1 MCADALTLENART
14 QLGLAGPVG
23 AEGLTAAFRG
33 AVKAARPD
41 APGGDAETFRR
52 IIAAYRLLQAQTL
65 ALPAPVSHTKAAP
78 FAPPPAPAPLLS
90 LTPMQAI
97 SGGCIRVAVGARTLL
112 VHAPPG
118 VRTGDHIRLKRGAA
132 NGGGDLL
139 LPVLIRPADGLSV
152 LGGDLFMTW
161 AVPQRMMDDGGR
173 IEIQTHAGLRSSWLV
188 PDMVEPVRL
197 RLKGLGLPARGNRPA
212 GDLFVKLEASADL
225 PSAAEDLMLR
235 FTRVWTPERIA
246 A

>member
-1 MCADALTLENART
+1 MCADALTLENARSL
-14 QLGLAGPVG
+14 LGLTGPVG
-23 AEGLTAAFRG
+23 AESLTAAFRA

-41 APGGDAETFRR
+41 APGGHAEKFRR
-52 IIAAYRLLQAQTL
+52 VIAAYRLLQAQTL
-65 ALPAPVSHTKAAP
+65 ALPAPPSHAKSTP
-78 FAPPPAPAPLLS
+78 FIQPPAPSPLLV

-97 SGGCIRVAVGARTLL
+97 SGGCVRVILGARTLL
-112 VHAPPG
+112 VHTPPG
-118 VRTGDHIRLKRGAA
+118 VRTGDNIRLKRG
-132 NGGGDLL
+132 GVDGGDAL

-152 LGGDLFMTW
+152 LGGDLFMDW

-173 IEIQTHAGLRSSWLV
+173 IEIQTHAGLRASWLV

-197 RLKGLGLPARGNRPA
+197 RLKSLGLPARGNRLA

-225 PSAAEDLMLR
+225 PSAAEDLLLR

>member
-1 MCADALTLENART
+1 MCADALTLDNARSL
-14 QLGLAGPVG
+14 LGLTGPVG
-23 AEGLTAAFRG
+23 AEGLTAAFRV

-41 APGGDAETFRR
+41 MPGGDVETFRR
-52 IIAAYRLLQAQTL
+52 VIAAYRLLQAQTL
-65 ALPAPVSHTKAAP
+65 ALPAPAHARP
-78 FAPPPAPAPLLS
+78 FVQPPTPAPLLV

-97 SGGCIRVAVGARTLL
+97 SGGCIRLTLGARTLL

-118 VRTGDHIRLKRGAA
+118 VRSGDRVRLKRGDV
-132 NGGGDLL
+132 GGRDLL

-152 LGGDLFMTW
+152 LGGDLFMDW

-197 RLKGLGLPARGNRPA
+197 RLKGLGLPARGKRPA

-225 PSAAEDLMLR
+225 PSAAEDLLLR

>member
-1 MCADALTLENART
+1 MCADALTLENARSL
-14 QLGLAGPVG
+14 LGLTGPVG
-23 AEGLTAAFRG
+23 AEGLTTAFRA
-33 AVKAARPD
+33 AVKSARPD
-41 APGGDAETFRR
+41 APGGDADQFRR
-52 IIAAYRLLQAQTL
+52 VIAAYRLLQAQTL
-65 ALPAPVSHTKAAP
+65 ALPAPQTGVKATA
-78 FAPPPAPAPLLS
+78 FIAPPAPAPLLVV
-90 LTPMQAI
+90 TPMQAI
-97 SGGCIRVAVGARTLL
+97 SGGCVRVTLGARTLL
-112 VHAPPG
+112 VHTPPG
-118 VRTGDHIRLKRGAA
+118 VRTGDKVRLKRGGSDGEDA
-132 NGGGDLL
+132 L

-152 LGGDLFMTW
+152 LGGDLFMNW

-197 RLKGLGLPARGNRPA
+197 CLKGLGLPARGNRPA

-225 PSAAEDLMLR
+225 PSAAEDLLLR

>member
-1 MCADALTLENART
+1 MCADALTLDKARSL
-14 QLGLAGPVG
+14 LGLTGPVG
-23 AEGLTAAFRG
+23 ADGLARAFRA

-52 IIAAYRLLQAQTL
+52 VIAAYRLLQAQTL
-65 ALPAPVSHTKAAP
+65 ALPAPAHTRP
-78 FAPPPAPAPLLS
+78 FIQPPAPAPLLG

-97 SGGCIRVAVGARTLL
+97 SGGCVRVTLGARTLL

-118 VRTGDHIRLKRGAA
+118 VRTGDRIRLKRAA
-132 NGGGDLL
+132 SNGDDLL

-173 IEIQTHAGLRSSWLV
+173 IEIMTHAGPRSSWLV

-197 RLKGLGLPARGNRPA
+197 RLKSLGLPARGQRPA

-225 PSAAEDLMLR
+225 PSAAEDLLLR

>member
-1 MCADALTLENART
+1 MCADALTLENARSL
-14 QLGLAGPVG
+14 LGLTGPVG
-23 AEGLTAAFRG
+23 AEGLAAAFRA

-41 APGGDAETFRR
+41 APGGDADTFRCV
-52 IIAAYRLLQAQTL
+52 IAAYRLLQAQTL
-65 ALPAPVSHTKAAP
+65 ALPAPAGHARPKP
-78 FAPPPAPAPLLS
+78 FTPPPPPAPLLV

-97 SGGCIRVAVGARTLL
+97 SGACVRMIVGARTLL

-118 VRTGDHIRLKRGAA
+118 VRTGDKIRLKGGGA
-132 NGGGDLL
+132 NGADAL

-173 IEIQTHAGLRSSWLV
+173 IEIMTHAGLRSSWLV

-197 RLKGLGLPARGNRPA
+197 RLKGLGLPARGSRPA

-225 PSAAEDLMLR
+225 PSAAEDLLLR

>member
-1 MCADALTLENART
+1 MYADALTLENARSL
-14 QLGLAGPVG
+14 LGLTGPVG
-23 AEGLTAAFRG
+23 AEGLTAAFRA

-52 IIAAYRLLQAQTL
+52 VIVAYRLLQAQTL
-65 ALPAPVSHTKAAP
+65 ALPAPAGHSRPKP
-78 FAPPPAPAPLLS
+78 FTPPPPPAPLLV

-97 SGGCIRVAVGARTLL
+97 SGGCVRMVVGARTLL

-118 VRTGDHIRLKRGAA
+118 VRTGDKIRLK
-132 NGGGDLL
+132 GGGPNGADAL

-173 IEIQTHAGLRSSWLV
+173 IEIMTHAGLRSSWLV

-225 PSAAEDLMLR
+225 PSAAEDLLLR

>member
-1 MCADALTLENART
+1 MYADALTLENARSL
-14 QLGLAGPVG
+14 LGLTGPVG
-23 AEGLTAAFRG
+23 AEGLTAAFRA

-52 IIAAYRLLQAQTL
+52 VIAAYRLLQAQTL
-65 ALPAPVSHTKAAP
+65 ALPAPAGHARPKP
-78 FAPPPAPAPLLS
+78 FTPPPPPAPLLV

-97 SGGCIRVAVGARTLL
+97 SGGCVRMVIGVRTLL

-118 VRTGDHIRLKRGAA
+118 VRTGDKIRLK
-132 NGGGDLL
+132 GGGPNGADAL

-173 IEIQTHAGLRSSWLV
+173 IEIMTHAGLRSSWLV

-197 RLKGLGLPARGNRPA
+197 RLKGLGLPARGQRPA

-225 PSAAEDLMLR
+225 PSAAEDLLLR
-235 FTRVWTPERIA
+235 FTRVWTPQRIA

>member
-1 MCADALTLENART
+1 MYADALTLENARSL
-14 QLGLAGPVG
+14 LGLTGPVG
-23 AEGLTAAFRG
+23 AEGLTAAFRA

-52 IIAAYRLLQAQTL
+52 VIAAYRLLQAQTL
-65 ALPAPVSHTKAAP
+65 ALPAPVGHARPKP
-78 FAPPPAPAPLLS
+78 FTPPPPPAPLLV

-97 SGGCIRVAVGARTLL
+97 SGGCVRMVVGARTLL

-118 VRTGDHIRLKRGAA
+118 VRTGDKIRLK
-132 NGGGDLL
+132 GGGPNGADAL

-173 IEIQTHAGLRSSWLV
+173 IEIMTHAGLRSSWLV

-197 RLKGLGLPARGNRPA
+197 RLKGLGLPARGQRPA

-225 PSAAEDLMLR
+225 PSAAEDLLLR

>member
-1 MCADALTLENART
+1 MCADALTLDDARSL
-14 QLGLAGPVG
+14 LGLTGPVG
-23 AEGLTAAFRG
+23 AEGLTTAFRA

-41 APGGDAETFRR
+41 APGGDAERFRR
-52 IIAAYRLLQAQTL
+52 VIAAYRLLQTL
-65 ALPAPVSHTKAAP
+65 ALPAPASHAKSAP
-78 FAPPPAPAPLLS
+78 FIAPPAPAPLLV
-90 LTPMQAI
+90 LTPMQAL
-97 SGGCIRVAVGARTLL
+97 SGGCVHVTLGARALR

-118 VRTGDHIRLKRGAA
+118 VRTGDRIRLKRADA
-132 NGGGDLL
+132 NGGDAL

-152 LGGDLFMTW
+152 LGGDVFMDW

-225 PSAAEDLMLR
+225 PSAAEDLLLR

>member
-1 MCADALTLENART
+1 MYADALTLENARSL
-14 QLGLAGPVG
+14 LGLTGPVG
-23 AEGLTAAFRG
+23 AEDLTAAFRA

-52 IIAAYRLLQAQTL
+52 VIAAYRLLQAQTL
-65 ALPAPVSHTKAAP
+65 ALPAPAGHARPKP
-78 FAPPPAPAPLLS
+78 FTPPPPPAPLLV

-97 SGGCIRVAVGARTLL
+97 SGGCVRMVVGARTLL

-118 VRTGDHIRLKRGAA
+118 VRTGDKIRLK
-132 NGGGDLL
+132 GGGPNGADAL

-173 IEIQTHAGLRSSWLV
+173 IEIMTHAGLRSSWLV

-225 PSAAEDLMLR
+225 PSAAEDLLLR
-235 FTRVWTPERIA
+235 FTRVWTPQRIA

>member
-1 MCADALTLENART
+1 MYADALTLENARSL
-14 QLGLAGPVG
+14 LGLTGPVG
-23 AEGLTAAFRG
+23 AEGLTAAFRA

-52 IIAAYRLLQAQTL
+52 VIAAYRLLQAQTL
-65 ALPAPVSHTKAAP
+65 ALPAPAGHARPKP
-78 FAPPPAPAPLLS
+78 FTPPPAPAPLLV

-97 SGGCIRVAVGARTLL
+97 SGGCVRMVIGVRTLL

-118 VRTGDHIRLKRGAA
+118 VRTGDKIRLK
-132 NGGGDLL
+132 GGGPNGADAL

-173 IEIQTHAGLRSSWLV
+173 IEIMTHAGLRSSWLV

-225 PSAAEDLMLR
+225 PSAAEDLLLR

>member
-1 MCADALTLENART
+1 MCADALTLENARLL
-14 QLGLAGPVG
+14 LGLTGPIG
-23 AEGLTAAFRG
+23 AEGLTARFRV

-52 IIAAYRLLQAQTL
+52 VIAAYRLLQAQTL
-65 ALPAPVSHTKAAP
+65 ALPAPASHAKPSP
-78 FAPPPAPAPLLS
+78 FTPPPAPAPLLA

-97 SGGCIRVAVGARTLL
+97 SGGCVRVVVGARKLL
-112 VHAPPG
+112 VHVPLG
-118 VRTGDHIRLKRGAA
+118 VRTGDKIRLKRDAA
-132 NGGGDLL
+132 DGGDIL

-161 AVPQRMMDDGGR
+161 TVPQRMMDDGGR
-173 IEIQTHAGLRSSWLV
+173 IEIMTHAGPRSSWLV

-225 PSAAEDLMLR
+225 PSAAEDLLLR

>member
-1 MCADALTLENART
+1 MCADALTLDKARSL
-14 QLGLAGPVG
+14 LGLTGPVG
-23 AEGLTAAFRG
+23 ADGLARAFRA

-52 IIAAYRLLQAQTL
+52 VIAAYRLLQAQTL
-65 ALPAPVSHTKAAP
+65 ALPAPAHARP
-78 FAPPPAPAPLLS
+78 FIQPPAPAPLLG

-97 SGGCIRVAVGARTLL
+97 SGGCVRVTLGARTLL

-118 VRTGDHIRLKRGAA
+118 VRTGDRIRLKRAA
-132 NGGGDLL
+132 SNGDDLL
-139 LPVLIRPADGLSV
+139 LPVLIRPSDGLSV

-173 IEIQTHAGLRSSWLV
+173 IEIQTHAGPRSSWLV
-188 PDMVEPVRL
+188 PDMVAPVRL
-197 RLKGLGLPARGNRPA
+197 CLKGLGLPARGKRPS

-225 PSAAEDLMLR
+225 PSAAEDLLLR

>member
-1 MCADALTLENART
+1 MYADALTLVNARSL
-14 QLGLAGPVG
+14 LGLTDPVG
-23 AEGLTAAFRG
+23 AEGLTAAFRA

-52 IIAAYRLLQAQTL
+52 VIAAYRLLQAQTL
-65 ALPAPVSHTKAAP
+65 ALPAPAGHARPKP
-78 FAPPPAPAPLLS
+78 FTPPPPPAPLLV

-97 SGGCIRVAVGARTLL
+97 SGGCVRMVVGARTLL

-118 VRTGDHIRLKRGAA
+118 VRTGDKIRLK
-132 NGGGDLL
+132 GGGPNGADAL

-173 IEIQTHAGLRSSWLV
+173 IEIMTHAGLRSSWLV

-225 PSAAEDLMLR
+225 PSAAEDLLLR

>member
-1 MCADALTLENART
+1 MYADALTLENARSL
-14 QLGLAGPVG
+14 LGLTGPVG
-23 AEGLTAAFRG
+23 AEGLTLAFRV

-52 IIAAYRLLQAQTL
+52 VIVAYRLLQAQTL
-65 ALPAPVSHTKAAP
+65 ALPAPAGHARPKP
-78 FAPPPAPAPLLS
+78 FTPPPPPAPLLV

-97 SGGCIRVAVGARTLL
+97 SGGCVRMVVGARTLL

-118 VRTGDHIRLKRGAA
+118 VRTGDKVRLK
-132 NGGGDLL
+132 GGGPNGADAL

-173 IEIQTHAGLRSSWLV
+173 IEIMTHAGLRSSWLV

-225 PSAAEDLMLR
+225 PSAAEDLLLR
-235 FTRVWTPERIA
+235 FTRVWTPQRIA

>member
-1 MCADALTLENART
+1 MRADALPLENARSL
-14 QLGLAGPVG
+14 LGLTGPVG
-23 AEGLTAAFRG
+23 AERLTTAFRA

-52 IIAAYRLLQAQTL
+52 VIAAYRLLQAQTL
-65 ALPAPVSHTKAAP
+65 ALPAPPDHARPTP
-78 FAPPPAPAPLLS
+78 FTPPPAPAPLLA

-97 SGGCIRVAVGARTLL
+97 SGGCVRIVVGARTLL
-112 VHAPPG
+112 VHTPPG
-118 VRTGDHIRLKRGAA
+118 VRTGDKIRLKRGAA
-132 NGGGDLL
+132 DGGDLL

-161 AVPQRMMDDGGR
+161 AVPRRMMDDGGR
-173 IEIQTHAGLRSSWLV
+173 IEIMTHAGLRSSWLV

-197 RLKGLGLPARGNRPA
+197 RLKGLGLPARGQRPA

-225 PSAAEDLMLR
+225 PSAAEDLLLR

>member
-1 MCADALTLENART
+1 MYADALTLENARSL
-14 QLGLAGPVG
+14 LGLTGPVG
-23 AEGLTAAFRG
+23 AEGLTAAFRA

-52 IIAAYRLLQAQTL
+52 VIVAYRLLQAQTL
-65 ALPAPVSHTKAAP
+65 ALPAPAGHARPKP
-78 FAPPPAPAPLLS
+78 FTPPPPPAPLLV

-97 SGGCIRVAVGARTLL
+97 SGGCVRMVVGARTLL

-118 VRTGDHIRLKRGAA
+118 VRTGDKIRLK
-132 NGGGDLL
+132 GGGPNGADAL
-139 LPVLIRPADGLSV
+139 LPALIRPADGLSV

-173 IEIQTHAGLRSSWLV
+173 IEIMTHAGLRSSWLV

-197 RLKGLGLPARGNRPA
+197 RLKGLGLPARGQRPA

-225 PSAAEDLMLR
+225 PSAAEDLLLR
-235 FTRVWTPERIA
+235 FTRVWTPQRIA

>member
-1 MCADALTLENART
+1 MRADILTLDNARSL
-14 QLGLAGPVG
+14 LGLTGPVG
-23 AEGLTAAFRG
+23 ADSLTTAFR
-33 AVKAARPD
+33 AAIKAARPD
-41 APGGDAETFRR
+41 APGGDADRFRR
-52 IIAAYRLLQAQTL
+52 VIAAYRLLQAQTL
-65 ALPAPVSHTKAAP
+65 ALPAPACASP
-78 FAPPPAPAPLLS
+78 FVQPPAPAPLLT

-97 SGGCIRVAVGARTLL
+97 SGGCVRVTLGARTLL

-118 VRTGDHIRLKRGAA
+118 VRTGDKIRLKRG
-132 NGGGDLL
+132 GGDGADLL

-173 IEIQTHAGLRSSWLV
+173 IEIMTHAGPRSSWLV

-197 RLKGLGLPARGNRPA
+197 RLKGLGLPSRGQRPA

-225 PSAAEDLMLR
+225 PSAAEDLLLR

>member
-1 MCADALTLENART
+1 MRADTLTLENARSL
-14 QLGLAGPVG
+14 LGLTGPVG
-23 AEGLTAAFRG
+23 AEGLVAAFRV

-52 IIAAYRLLQAQTL
+52 VIAAYRLLQAQTL
-65 ALPAPVSHTKAAP
+65 ALPAPAYARP
-78 FAPPPAPAPLLS
+78 FVQPPAPAPLLT

-97 SGGCIRVAVGARTLL
+97 SGGCVRVVVGARTLL

-118 VRTGDHIRLKRGAA
+118 VRTGDKIRLKRG
-132 NGGGDLL
+132 GGDGADLL

-173 IEIQTHAGLRSSWLV
+173 IEIMTHAGLRSSWLV

-197 RLKGLGLPARGNRPA
+197 RLKGLGLPARGKRPA

-225 PSAAEDLMLR
+225 PSAAEDLLLR

>member
-1 MCADALTLENART
+1 MYADALTLENARSL
-14 QLGLAGPVG
+14 LGLTGPVG
-23 AEGLTAAFRG
+23 AEGLTAAFRA

-52 IIAAYRLLQAQTL
+52 VIVAYRLLQAQTL
-65 ALPAPVSHTKAAP
+65 ALPAPAGHARPKP
-78 FAPPPAPAPLLS
+78 FTPPPPPAPLLV

-97 SGGCIRVAVGARTLL
+97 SGGCVRMVVGARTLL

-118 VRTGDHIRLKRGAA
+118 VRTGDKIRLK
-132 NGGGDLL
+132 GGGPNGADAL

-173 IEIQTHAGLRSSWLV
+173 IEIMTHAGLRSSWLV

-225 PSAAEDLMLR
+225 PSAAEDLLLR
-235 FTRVWTPERIA
+235 FTRVWTPQRIA

>member
-1 MCADALTLENART
+1 MCADALTLENARSL
-14 QLGLAGPVG
+14 LGLTGPVG
-23 AEGLTAAFRG
+23 GEGLTTAFR
-33 AVKAARPD
+33 AAIKTARPD
-41 APGGDAETFRR
+41 MPGGDAETFRR
-52 IIAAYRLLQAQTL
+52 VIAAYRLLQAQTL
-65 ALPAPVSHTKAAP
+65 ALPAPAYARP
-78 FAPPPAPAPLLS
+78 FVQPPAPAPLLV

-97 SGGCIRVAVGARTLL
+97 SGGCVRVAVGARTLL
-112 VHAPPG
+112 VHTPPG
-118 VRTGDHIRLKRGAA
+118 VRTGDKVRLKLGGASGA
-132 NGGGDLL
+132 NAL

-152 LGGDLFMTW
+152 LGGDLFMNW

-173 IEIQTHAGLRSSWLV
+173 IEIMTHAGLRSSWLV

-197 RLKGLGLPARGNRPA
+197 RLKGLGLSARGNRPA

-225 PSAAEDLMLR
+225 PSAAEDLLLR

>member
-1 MCADALTLENART
+1 MCADALTLENARSL
-14 QLGLAGPVG
+14 LGLTG
-23 AEGLTAAFRG
+23 AASGDSLRAAFRA
-33 AVKAARPD
+33 AVKTARPD
-41 APGGDAETFRR
+41 LPGGDAETFRR
-52 IIAAYRLLQAQTL
+52 VIAAYRLLQAQTL
-65 ALPAPVSHTKAAP
+65 ALPAPPNAKP
-78 FAPPPAPAPLLS
+78 FVQPPAPAPLLA

-97 SGGCIRVAVGARTLL
+97 SGGCVRIVIGARTLL

-118 VRTGDHIRLKRGAA
+118 VRTGDKIRLKRGGA
-132 NGGGDLL
+132 NGADLF

-173 IEIQTHAGLRSSWLV
+173 IEIQTHAGPRSSWLV

-225 PSAAEDLMLR
+225 PSAAEDLLLR

>member
-1 MCADALTLENART
+1 MCADALTPEHARSL
-14 QLGLAGPVG
+14 LGLTGPVG
-23 AEGLTAAFRG
+23 PEGLTAAFRT

-41 APGGDAETFRR
+41 ALGGDADRFRR
-52 IIAAYRLLQAQTL
+52 VIAAYRLLQAQTL
-65 ALPAPVSHTKAAP
+65 ALPAPASHAKSAP
-78 FAPPPAPAPLLS
+78 FTPPPAPAPLLT

-97 SGGCIRVAVGARTLL
+97 SGGCVRVVVGCRTLL
-112 VHAPPG
+112 IHAPPG
-118 VRTGDHIRLKRGAA
+118 VRSGDTIRLKRGAA
-132 NGGGDLL
+132 NGGDLL
-139 LPVLIRPADGLSV
+139 LPALIRPADGLSV

-173 IEIQTHAGLRSSWLV
+173 IEIMTHAGPRSSWLV

-197 RLKGLGLPARGNRPA
+197 RLKGLGLPARGSRPA

-225 PSAAEDLMLR
+225 PSAAEDLLLR

>member
-1 MCADALTLENART
+1 MCADALTLENARSL
-14 QLGLAGPVG
+14 LGLTGPVG
-23 AEGLTAAFRG
+23 AEALTAAFRA

-52 IIAAYRLLQAQTL
+52 VIAGYRLLQAQTL
-65 ALPAPVSHTKAAP
+65 ALPAPASHARP
-78 FAPPPAPAPLLS
+78 FIQPPAPAPLLT

-97 SGGCIRVAVGARTLL
+97 SGGCIRVMLGARILL
-112 VHAPPG
+112 VHTPPG
-118 VRTGDHIRLKRGAA
+118 VRSGDKIRLQRADA
-132 NGGGDLL
+132 DGGDLL
-139 LPVLIRPADGLSV
+139 LPVLVRPADGLSM

-173 IEIQTHAGLRSSWLV
+173 IEIMTHAGPRSSWLV

-197 RLKGLGLPARGNRPA
+197 RLKGLGLPARGSRPA

-225 PSAAEDLMLR
+225 PSAAEDLLLR

>member
-1 MCADALTLENART
+1 MCADALTLENARS
-14 QLGLAGPVG
+14 LLDLKGPPG
-23 AEGLTAAFRG
+23 SGNLTSAFRA

-41 APGGDAETFRR
+41 APGGDAERFRR
-52 IIAAYRLLQAQTL
+52 VIAAYRLLQTQTL
-65 ALPAPVSHTKAAP
+65 ALPAPAHLHAKP
-78 FAPPPAPAPLLS
+78 FIHPPAPAPLLV

-97 SGGCIRVAVGARTLL
+97 SGGCVRVTLGARTLL

-118 VRTGDHIRLKRGAA
+118 VRTGDKIRLK
-132 NGGGDLL
+132 GGGPNGADAL

-173 IEIQTHAGLRSSWLV
+173 IEIMTHAGLRSSWLV

-197 RLKGLGLPARGNRPA
+197 RLKGQGLPARGSRAA

-225 PSAAEDLMLR
+225 PSAAEDLLLR

>member
-1 MCADALTLENART
+1 MCADALTLDNARSL
-14 QLGLAGPVG
+14 LGLAGPVG
-23 AEGLTAAFRG
+23 AEGLTLAFRA

-52 IIAAYRLLQAQTL
+52 VIAAYRLLQAQTL
-65 ALPAPVSHTKAAP
+65 ALPAPAGHAKP
-78 FAPPPAPAPLLS
+78 FIQPPAPAPLLV

-97 SGGCIRVAVGARTLL
+97 SGGCVRMVVGPRTLL

-118 VRTGDHIRLKRGAA
+118 VRSGDRIRLKRGGTDGA
-132 NGGGDLL
+132 DLL

-173 IEIQTHAGLRSSWLV
+173 IEIMTHAGLRSSWLV

-197 RLKGLGLPARGNRPA
+197 RLKGLGLPARGSRPA

-225 PSAAEDLMLR
+225 PSAAEDLLLR

>member
-1 MCADALTLENART
+1 MCADTLTLENARSL
-14 QLGLAGPVG
+14 LGLSGPVG
-23 AEGLTAAFRG
+23 GEGLTTAFRV

-41 APGGDAETFRR
+41 APGGDAEQFRR
-52 IIAAYRLLQAQTL
+52 VIAAYRLLQAQTL
-65 ALPAPVSHTKAAP
+65 ALPAPPHAKP
-78 FAPPPAPAPLLS
+78 FVQPPAPAPLLA

-97 SGGCIRVAVGARTLL
+97 SGGCVRTVIDARTLL
-112 VHAPPG
+112 VHTPPG
-118 VRTGDHIRLKRGAA
+118 VRTGDKIRLKRGGPNSA
-132 NGGGDLL
+132 DLL

-152 LGGDLFMTW
+152 LGGDLFMNW

-173 IEIQTHAGLRSSWLV
+173 IEIMTHAGLRSSWLV

-225 PSAAEDLMLR
+225 PSAAEDLLLR

>member
-1 MCADALTLENART
+1 MRADILTLDNARSL
-14 QLGLAGPVG
+14 LGLTGPVG
-23 AEGLTAAFRG
+23 ADSLTTAFRS
-33 AVKAARPD
+33 AIKAARPD

-52 IIAAYRLLQAQTL
+52 VIAAYRLLQAQTL
-65 ALPAPVSHTKAAP
+65 ALPAPAYARP
-78 FAPPPAPAPLLS
+78 FVQPPAPAPLLT

-97 SGGCIRVAVGARTLL
+97 SGGCVRVIVGARTLL
-112 VHAPPG
+112 VHTPPG
-118 VRTGDHIRLKRGAA
+118 VRTGDRIRLKRAAPGGA
-132 NGGGDLL
+132 DLL
-139 LPVLIRPADGLSV
+139 LPVLIRPADDLSV

-173 IEIQTHAGLRSSWLV
+173 IEIMTHAGPRSSWLV

-197 RLKGLGLPARGNRPA
+197 RLKGLGLPARGSRPA

-225 PSAAEDLMLR
+225 PSAAEDLLLR